1 MATESAIGAGLL
13 QSPPSLPRPTV
24 SSDCSP
30 GTRSSPSRHHLRK
43 SPTLSPTTRRR
54 ASRAENSAVSKPSS
68 SPSLRR
74 GENSHTTT
82 ATIDPVQWG
91 EDTIADHAS
100 STGNTTRQL
109 GSGDLD
115 DDLLNVI
122 ADHEFSSPSSYPS
135 FTADLPADRPLP
147 RDPRRRSPSCDRS
160 SAAPLTS
167 TRSQL
172 CPSPDRES
180 QATNYFS
187 DEDRD
192 EQMPQ
197 SNGSLLDTM
206 PSSPRQQRMHSGTG
220 TPPSAKQQPT
230 AAPDSMP
237 NNTMMD
243 PWEVVPVSDDD
254 LFGDSF
260 MPQDVES
267 VHGGEDLTTLD
278 LTEATEVPEHLTK
291 PPEPPRKVQ
300 EMIKISKFQCVICM
314 DNVST
319 LTVTHCGHL
328 YCAQCLHSSLYA
340 EATKNKCPMCRAK
353 IDVKERTLYTSKTK
367 GFWPLELKLM
377 TAAKKGKRKAG
388 EIS

>member
-1 MATESAIGAGLL
+1 MATESVIGARPL
-13 QSPPSLPRPTV
+13 QSPSSLSRPTL
-24 SSDCSP
+24 SSNCSP
-30 GTRSSPSRHHLRK
+30 RHHLRK
-43 SPTLSPTTRRR
+43 SPSLSPTTRRR
-54 ASRAENSAVSKPSS
+54 ATRAENSVVSKPSS

-82 ATIDPVQWG
+82 ATIDSVQWG
-91 EDTIADHAS
+91 EDKIADHAS

-109 GSGDLD
+109 GAGDLD
-115 DDLLNVI
+115 DDLLNAI

-147 RDPRRRSPSCDRS
+147 RDPRRRSPSYDRS
-160 SAAPLTS
+160 SAAPLIS
-167 TRSQL
+167 TRPRL

-197 SNGSLLDTM
+197 SNGSLPDTM
-206 PSSPRQQRMHSGTG
+206 PSSPRQQRIHSGTG
-220 TPPSAKQQPT
+220 TPPSAKQQRTT
-230 AAPDSMP
+230 AAPDSIP

-260 MPQDVES
+260 VPQDVES
-267 VHGGEDLTTLD
+267 VCGDKDLTTLD

-291 PPEPPRKVQ
+291 PLEPPGKVQ

-353 IDVKERTLYTSKTK
+353 IDVKQRTLYTSKTK

>member
-1 MATESAIGAGLL
+1 MPL
-13 QSPPSLPRPTV
+13 QSPPSLSRPTL
-24 SSDCSP
+24 SSDYSL
-30 GTRSSPSRHHLRK
+30 GARSSPSRHHLRK
-43 SPTLSPTTRRR
+43 SPSLSPTTRRR
-54 ASRAENSAVSKPSS
+54 ATRAENSAVSKPSS

-74 GENSHTTT
+74 GENIHTTT
-82 ATIDPVQWG
+82 ATVQWG

-100 STGNTTRQL
+100 STGNTTRHL
-109 GSGDLD
+109 GAGDLD

-197 SNGSLLDTM
+197 SNGSLPDTM
-206 PSSPRQQRMHSGTG
+206 PSSPRQRRMHSGTG

-230 AAPDSMP
+230 VAPESMP

-243 PWEVVPVSDDD
+243 PWEVIPVSDDD

-267 VHGGEDLTTLD
+267 VCGNEDLTTLD

-291 PPEPPRKVQ
+291 PLEPPRKVQ

-353 IDVKERTLYTSKTK
+353 IDVKQRALYSSKTK

>member
-1 MATESAIGAGLL
+1 MATESVIGARPLR
-13 QSPPSLPRPTV
+13 SPPSLSRPTL
-24 SSDCSP
+24 SSDYSP
-30 GTRSSPSRHHLRK
+30 RHHLRK
-43 SPTLSPTTRRR
+43 SPSLSPTTRRR
-54 ASRAENSAVSKPSS
+54 AIRAENSAVSKPSS

-82 ATIDPVQWG
+82 ATIDPVHQWG
-91 EDTIADHAS
+91 EDTITDHAS

-109 GSGDLD
+109 GAGDLD

-122 ADHEFSSPSSYPS
+122 AEHDFSSPSSYPS
-135 FTADLPADRPLP
+135 FTADLLADRPLP

-197 SNGSLLDTM
+197 SNGSLPDTM
-206 PSSPRQQRMHSGTG
+206 PSSPRQRRMHSETG

-230 AAPDSMP
+230 VAPASMP
-237 NNTMMD
+237 NNAMMD

-267 VHGGEDLTTLD
+267 VCGEEDLTTLD

-328 YCAQCLHSSLYA
+328 YCAKCLHSSLYA

-353 IDVKERTLYTSKTK
+353 IDVKQRALYSSKTK

>member
-1 MATESAIGAGLL
+1 MPL
-13 QSPPSLPRPTV
+13 QSPPSLSRPTL
-24 SSDCSP
+24 SSDYSP
-30 GTRSSPSRHHLRK
+30 RHHLRK
-43 SPTLSPTTRRR
+43 SPSLSPTARRR
-54 ASRAENSAVSKPSS
+54 ATRAENSAVSKPSS

-74 GENSHTTT
+74 GENIHTTT

-100 STGNTTRQL
+100 STGNTTRHL
-109 GSGDLD
+109 GAGDLD

-197 SNGSLLDTM
+197 SNGSLPDTM
-206 PSSPRQQRMHSGTG
+206 PSSPRQRRMHSGTG

-230 AAPDSMP
+230 VAPESMP

-243 PWEVVPVSDDD
+243 PWEVIPVSDDD

-267 VHGGEDLTTLD
+267 VCGNEDLTTLD

-291 PPEPPRKVQ
+291 PLEPPRKVQ

-353 IDVKERTLYTSKTK
+353 IDVKQRALYSSKTK